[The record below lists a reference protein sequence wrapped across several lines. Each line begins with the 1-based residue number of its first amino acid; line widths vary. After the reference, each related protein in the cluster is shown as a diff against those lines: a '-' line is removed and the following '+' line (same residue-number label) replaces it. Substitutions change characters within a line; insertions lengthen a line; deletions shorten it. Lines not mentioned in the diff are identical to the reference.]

1 MNNFHFLLLRSIAL
15 SRISLSSILAYFVN
29 EIHERRVLLVQQLEF
44 LGEVVKV
51 LEEGISVSLGLRK
64 DSKSME
70 EYEWTGEKI
79 SISTP
84 IVTLSHENP
93 SFCQHGEKRKLST
106 VHPSLLFCSTVVA
119 SINRRV
125 KVYSFSSFTHTCSSV
140 SRSKW
145 CM

>member
-93 SFCQHGEKRKLST
+93 SFCQHGEKKGSSPPFIHT
-106 VHPSLLFCSTVVA
+106 FLLHGGRFD
-119 SINRRV
+119 
-125 KVYSFSSFTHTCSSV
+125 
-140 SRSKW
+140 
-145 CM
+145 

>member
-29 EIHERRVLLVQQLEF
+29 EINERRVLLVQQLEF

-64 DSKSME
+64 DSKSMDGRPK

-106 VHPSLLFCSTVVA
+106 VHPSLLFCSKVVA
-119 SINRRV
+119 SINTRV
-125 KVYSFSSFTHTCSSV
+125 KVYTFSYSLIPAAP
-140 SRSKW
+140 
-145 CM
+145 